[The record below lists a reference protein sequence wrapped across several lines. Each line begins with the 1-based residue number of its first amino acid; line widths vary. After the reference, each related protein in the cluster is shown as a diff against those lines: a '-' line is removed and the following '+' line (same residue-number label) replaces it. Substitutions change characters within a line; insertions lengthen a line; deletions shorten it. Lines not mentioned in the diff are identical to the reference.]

1 MSHLHHSDG
10 GRERGGGFFND
21 TGRKGWRKGR
31 GEDGCEGWVIEKKGK
46 VYERKRKKNLIPP
59 VHYDCC
65 IIHHQLGEGGGWWG
79 GLLHRKT
86 PSQLISNFPHV

>member
-1 MSHLHHSDG
+1 MTEEGKGAEGSLMTQG
-10 GRERGGGFFND
+10 GRDGVKGGGKM
-21 TGRKGWRKGR
+21 GVR
-31 GEDGCEGWVIEKKGK
+31 DGVIEKKGK
-46 VYERKRKKNLIPP
+46 VYERKRKKNLIHP

-65 IIHHQLGEGGGWWG
+65 IIHHQLGGGGGWWG